1 MFFGM
6 LRKIKMSSAG
16 LGISLSSFS
25 TSRSCSWNLPPSRLP
40 VSPGEIHAPS
50 RIALLTAGYKGL
62 FFQFVKIKLMLL
74 LLLSI
79 FIYNPT
85 LPNSI
90 NLSLSLFTFISW
102 LSRFTEKGE
111 KEITDNYF
119 ALDSK

>member
-62 FFQFVKIKLMLL
+62 FFSVCKNKVNVVVVVVHLHL
-74 LLLSI
+74 
-79 FIYNPT
+79 
-85 LPNSI
+85 
-90 NLSLSLFTFISW
+90 
-102 LSRFTEKGE
+102 
-111 KEITDNYF
+111 
-119 ALDSK
+119 